1 MNERE
6 PNIVLE
12 LRDGE
17 VKLVLVLAVLVPV
30 HLLEQL
36 LGERT
41 DQRLLVVIDD
51 LLEKLVDELHFEVG
65 DIETRI
71 VVRIELIG
79 EVQHDFVALAL
90 FRRVNEF
97 VHHALA
103 DVPHLAVTRDQAVE
117 FELNLIRCIQI
128 RYAFLFVGNEN
139 ALAWVKQWVRI
150 CVKCMGNLLTS

>member
-17 VKLVLVLAVLVPV
+17 VKLILVLAVLVPV

-36 LGERT
+36 LGERA
-41 DQRLLVVIDD
+41 DQRLLVVIND

-65 DIETRI
+65 YIETRI

-79 EVQHDFVALAL
+79 KV
-90 FRRVNEF
+90 
-97 VHHALA
+97 
-103 DVPHLAVTRDQAVE
+103 
-117 FELNLIRCIQI
+117 
-128 RYAFLFVGNEN
+128 
-139 ALAWVKQWVRI
+139 
-150 CVKCMGNLLTS
+150 